1 MSFQEVKG
9 KIVRGGVLVD
19 VKAVLDAEPFRRE
32 GLRVWR
38 L

>member
-1 MSFQEVKG
+1 MQKV
-9 KIVRGGVLVD
+9 VRGGCVID
-19 VKAVLDAEPFRRE
+19 VKAVLDAGSFRRE